1 MRVRWTL
8 PALEHIDEIQDFI
21 ARESPTAA
29 YKLTADLIG
38 RTDELLAKNSMIGR
52 VGRVAGTREL
62 VISRTPYIV
71 VYRVRDFVEVLA
83 VMHGA
88 RDWPKS
94 FTVP

>member
-71 VYRVRDFVEVLA
+71 VYRVRDFVGVLA